1 MRDFNGNPTT
11 LLKHPSHQATSSVC
25 LRSTTTSRSLGF
37 ASHQRRKVKPQN
49 LLLYRLSMKSLRNI
63 LKKKLR
69 AISKY
74 YCCCLKTRKA
84 QGFPLAFS
92 QPTAQSKPGP
102 SSQRAQASNARVC
115 RCCFISCHLL
125 HIVSLQQEATH

>member
-1 MRDFNGNPTT
+1 M
-11 LLKHPSHQATSSVC
+11 
-25 LRSTTTSRSLGF
+25 
-37 ASHQRRKVKPQN
+37 KPQN
-49 LLLYRLSMKSLRNI
+49 LLLYRLSMKSLRNT

-74 YCCCLKTRKA
+74 YHCCLKARKV

-92 QPTAQSKPGP
+92 QRTAQSKPGP
-102 SSQRAQASNARVC
+102 SSPRAQASDTRVG

-125 HIVSLQQEATH
+125 HIVSPQQEATH